1 MSETGFIYPFE
12 VYQGS
17 IKLTSDYPTLVKNAI
32 LSSLNT
38 ELEERVFRPTYGLDP
53 QEFQAVDNLAT
64 VLTTCR
70 QAIALGL
77 EDYPDVEFDLR
88 GRVDD
93 SGMVEI
99 LVVYNVA
106 DSISDSVEVV
116 VG

>member
-1 MSETGFIYPFE
+1 MPTTGFVYPFE
-12 VYQGS
+12 TYQGS
-17 IKLTSDYPTLVKNAI
+17 LKLTSDYPTLVKNAI

-64 VLTTCR
+64 VLSTCR

-77 EDYPDVEFDLR
+77 EDYPDVDFDLR

-93 SGMVEI
+93 SGVVE
-99 LVVYNVA
+99 VVVAYSVA
-106 DSISDSVEVV
+106 DSISGSVEVA